1 MQIKR
6 REKVGIE
13 ILKNQK
19 AFIDYLQ
26 TIDNVYENEED
37 YNPSKEKKV
46 LVVFDDLIVDMVAN
60 KN

>member
-1 MQIKR
+1 MK
-6 REKVGIE
+6 K
-13 ILKNQK
+13 KK

-26 TIDNVYENEED
+26 TIDKVYENEED

-46 LVVFDDLIVDMVAN
+46 LVVFDGLIVDMVAN

>member
-19 AFIDYLQ
+19 ALIDYLQ

>member
-1 MQIKR
+1 MLIKQ

-26 TIDNVYENEED
+26 TIDKVYENEED

-46 LVVFDDLIVDMVAN
+46 LVVFDGLIVDMVAN